1 MQVISNPVS
10 GILCYREG
18 ESMEERVEISLNS
31 MNSIS
36 DGTVLYRQGDAVESI
51 GLLVK
56 GRVELTANG
65 VCMVLGSGNFLGIC
79 DVATGTHGFTYTAK
93 DDAVVYV
100 LSVKGTA
107 SVENLLR
114 MKQEY
119 CGLLVTSLNFFIV
132 ELNKR
137 VKQLQAENREIF
149 EFMKQKYVLCDEVG
163 KTLGF
168 DVETKNSLEKI
179 TRYLSSDMELSDKL
193 EYYLQSGSLPM
204 EAQKKYFGG
213 SAYISFFHYN
223 EQCQVVHSLVKACE
237 FYGECMYKFFRG
249 MVMDEDSLF
258 HVIGRLALGMMEKG
272 ARNPMIDHAVDE
284 IVEKIN
290 DTERFLVEK
299 LGMDISL
306 DRDRMERL
314 YFALLSGE
322 SSVEDEMEELDTPGV
337 EYLYNSLEQI
347 TEYAPVHLKVKSE
360 FISHVETFMTRK
372 DKFEKTSEA
381 MALRKQITAGFF
393 EIYEAIM
400 YRSFE
405 DADMPLAVRL
415 FLDYGFVSEKLLT
428 EEELSLLVSLRP
440 KKDTEGDGCR
450 VYSMRKWLKA
460 IYDGVKETSKNEYD
474 LDFEAHLRQQLKER
488 RIDKKEMADQLA
500 DKEKRMHFECQNL
513 FRYADRVVSGNIS
526 AFVPI
531 LCSDGIFNN
540 IKNAYLTEEK
550 INHAIRRVEKIDY
563 SVFYRDRLASF
574 EKQGVPKA
582 TVIDR
587 ITPDVILFPIY
598 GKNCIMWQDI
608 TGKRRSSKGRF
619 LMPVLFERE
628 LENDVVKL
636 MANFR
641 WEKCRTDMGNRW
653 NDFRYPSLTS
663 EYTDYLQFYRKNS
676 ELSQERK
683 TKIRAQLQQCN
694 NKHKEVFAKD
704 YVDWIQREASGAMKL
719 SRVAR
724 TIMFTYCP
732 LANDVYKGL
741 EAQTVYAEAAKKYIR
756 DNRAERK
763 SVELLIHKFE
773 REGMEVPEEIRQTLE
788 YLKG

>member
-1 MQVISNPVS
+1 
-10 GILCYREG
+10 
-18 ESMEERVEISLNS
+18 MEQQIEISLNT

-36 DGTVLYRQGDAVESI
+36 DGTVLYRQGEAVESI

-56 GRVELTANG
+56 GRVELTADG

-79 DVATGTHGFTYTAK
+79 DVAGGMHSFTYTVK

-100 LSVKGTA
+100 LPVKGVA
-107 SVENLLR
+107 SVEHLLR
-114 MKQEY
+114 MKPEY

-137 VKQLQAENREIF
+137 VNQLQMENQAIF
-149 EFMKQKYVLCDEVG
+149 EFMQQKYLLCDEVA
-163 KTLGF
+163 KSQRMEM
-168 DVETKNSLEKI
+168 DVKFQLEKI
-179 TRYLSSDMELSDKL
+179 TRYSHAAVEMPDKL
-193 EYYLQSGSLPM
+193 EYYLQSANLPM
-204 EAQKKYFGG
+204 ETQKKYFGG
-213 SAYISFFHYN
+213 SAYLAFFHYQ
-223 EQCQVVHSLVKACE
+223 EQCGVVHSLLQACKA
-237 FYGECMYKFFRG
+237 YGECLYKFFRA

-258 HVIGRLALGMMEKG
+258 HSIGRLALGLADQG
-272 ARNPMIDHAVDE
+272 THNPLVEHAVDE
-284 IVEKIN
+284 IVERIN
-290 DTERFLVEK
+290 ETERFLMEK
-299 LGMDISL
+299 VGMTISL

-322 SSVEDEMEELDTPGV
+322 SSSEEDMEELDAPGI

-347 TEYAPVHLKVKSE
+347 SEYAPVHLKVKSE
-360 FISHVETFMTRK
+360 FVENVEKFMAQK

-393 EIYEAIM
+393 EIYEAIL

-405 DADMPLAVRL
+405 DSDMPLAVRL

-428 EEELSLLVSLRP
+428 EDELKVLVALKP
-440 KKDTEGDGCR
+440 KKYGEEDGCR

-460 IYDGVKETSKNEYD
+460 VYDGVKETSKNEYD
-474 LDFEAHLRQQLKER
+474 LDFDGYLRQQLKER
-488 RIDKKEMADQLA
+488 RIDKREMADQLA

-531 LCSDGIFNN
+531 LCSDGIYNN
-540 IKNAYLTEEK
+540 IQNAYLTEEK
-550 INHAIRRVEKIDY
+550 INLAIKRVEEIDY
-563 SVFYRDRLASF
+563 SVFYRDRIMSF
-574 EKQGVPKA
+574 EKQGVQKA
-582 TVIDR
+582 TILER

-598 GKNCIMWQDI
+598 GKNCVMWQDI
-608 TGKRRSSKGRF
+608 TGKKRSSKGRF

-628 LENDVVKL
+628 IGAEVVKV
-636 MANFR
+636 MATFR

-683 TKIRAQLQQCN
+683 AKIRAQLQQCN
-694 NKHKEVFAKD
+694 NKHREVFAKD
-704 YVDWIQREASGAMKL
+704 YVDWIQRESGGAMKL

-724 TIMFTYCP
+724 NILFTYCP
-732 LANDVYKGL
+732 FSNEIYKGL
-741 EAQTVYAEAAKKYIR
+741 AGQTVYAEAAKKYIR
-756 DNRAERK
+756 DNRAEQK
-763 SVELLIHKFE
+763 SVELLMRKFE
-773 REGMEVPEEIRQTLE
+773 REGMEVPEEIRMTRE

>member
-1 MQVISNPVS
+1 
-10 GILCYREG
+10 
-18 ESMEERVEISLNS
+18 MEEKIEVSLNS

-36 DGTVLYRQGDAVESI
+36 DGSVLYQKGDAVESI

-56 GRVELTANG
+56 GRVELTADG

-100 LSVKGTA
+100 LPVSGTA
-107 SVENLLR
+107 SVQNLLR

-137 VKQLQAENREIF
+137 VEQLQAENQEIYD
-149 EFMKQKYVLCDEVG
+149 FMKEKYMLCEEIG
-163 KTLGF
+163 KSTGI
-168 DVETKNSLEKI
+168 DVEIGNAMDKI
-179 TRYLSSDMELSDKL
+179 DRYSASEVKMSDKL

-204 EAQKKYFGG
+204 EAQKKYFSG
-213 SAYISFFHYN
+213 SAYISFHHYQ
-223 EQCQVVHSLVKACE
+223 EQCEVVHSLVEACR

-258 HVIGRLALGMMEKG
+258 HSIGRLALTMVDKG
-272 ARNPMIDHAVDE
+272 IRHPLLDRAVDE

-290 DTERFLVEK
+290 DTECFLVEK
-299 LGMDISL
+299 VGMAISL

-322 SSVEDEMEELDTPGV
+322 SAKDEEMEDLDAPGV

-347 TEYAPVHLKVKSE
+347 TEYAPIHIKVKSE
-360 FISHVETFMTRK
+360 FVENVETFMAMK
-372 DKFEKTSEA
+372 DKFEKTPEA

-393 EIYEAIM
+393 EIYEAIL
-400 YRSFE
+400 YRTFE
-405 DADMPLAVRL
+405 DSDVPLAVRM
-415 FLDYGFVSEKLLT
+415 FLEYGFVSEKLLT
-428 EEELSLLVSLRP
+428 DDELSLLVAL
-440 KKDTEGDGCR
+440 KKKKYTGEDGCR
-450 VYSMRKWLKA
+450 VYTMRKWLKA

-474 LDFEAHLRQQLKER
+474 MDFEQHLRQQFKEHK
-488 RIDKKEMADQLA
+488 IDKKEMAEQLA
-500 DKEKRMHFECQNL
+500 DREKRMHFECQNL

-531 LCSDGIFNN
+531 LCSDGIYNN

-550 INHAIRRVEKIDY
+550 VNLAIKRVEDIDY
-563 SVFYRDRLASF
+563 SVFYRDRIVAY
-574 EKQGVPKA
+574 EKQGVANA

-598 GKNCIMWQDI
+598 GKNCVMWQDI
-608 TGKRRSSKGRF
+608 TGKRRSSKGRL
-619 LMPVLFERE
+619 LMPILFERE
-628 LENDVVKL
+628 LDVDVVKV
-636 MANFR
+636 MAYFR

-704 YVDWIQREASGAMKL
+704 YIDWIQREAGGAMKL

-724 TIMFTYCP
+724 NIMFTYCP
-732 LANDVYKGL
+732 LANEVYKGL
-741 EAQTVYAEAAKKYIR
+741 EGQTVYAEAAKKYIR
-756 DNRAERK
+756 ENHAARK
-763 SVELLIHKFE
+763 TVELLIHKFE
-773 REGMEVPEEIRQTLE
+773 RSGEAVPEEIQQTLE
-788 YLKG
+788 FLKG

>member
-1 MQVISNPVS
+1 
-10 GILCYREG
+10 
-18 ESMEERVEISLNS
+18 MEQQIEISLNT

-56 GRVELTANG
+56 GRVELTTDG

-79 DVATGTHGFTYTAK
+79 DVEAGTHAFTYTAK

-100 LSVKGTA
+100 LPVKGTA
-107 SVENLLR
+107 SVDNLLHI
-114 MKQEY
+114 KPEY

-137 VKQLQAENREIF
+137 VNQLQMENQAIF
-149 EFMKQKYVLCDEVG
+149 EFMKQKYMLFDEVA
-163 KTLGF
+163 KSQK
-168 DVETKNSLEKI
+168 VELDIKLQLEKI
-179 TRYLSSDMELSDKL
+179 TRYSLAAVTMPDKL
-193 EYYLQSGSLPM
+193 EYYMQSGNLPM
-204 EAQKKYFGG
+204 ETQKKYFGG
-213 SAYISFFHYN
+213 SAYIAMFHYQ
-223 EQCQVVHSLVKACE
+223 EQCEVVHTLLKACME
-237 FYGECMYKFFRG
+237 YGDCLYKFFRA

-258 HVIGRLALGMMEKG
+258 QSIGRLALGLANQG
-272 ARNPMIDHAVDE
+272 THNPLVEHAVDE
-284 IVEKIN
+284 IVERIN
-290 DTERFLVEK
+290 ETERFLVEK
-299 LGMDISL
+299 VGMTIPL

-322 SSVEDEMEELDTPGV
+322 STSEEDMEELDAPGV
-337 EYLYNSLEQI
+337 EYLYDSLEQI
-347 TEYAPVHLKVKSE
+347 IEYAPVHLKVKSE
-360 FISHVETFMTRK
+360 FVEHVEAFIAQK

-405 DADMPLAVRL
+405 DNDMPLAVRL

-428 EEELSLLVSLRP
+428 EEELNVLVALKP
-440 KKDTEGDGCR
+440 KKYEKEDGCC

-460 IYDGVKETSKNEYD
+460 VYDGVKETSKNEYD
-474 LDFEAHLRQQLKER
+474 LDYDGYLRQQLKER

-513 FRYADRVVSGNIS
+513 FRYADRIVSGNIS

-531 LCSDGIFNN
+531 LCSDGIYNN
-540 IKNAYLTEEK
+540 IKNAYLTEES
-550 INHAIRRVEKIDY
+550 INLAIKRVEDIDY
-563 SVFYRDRLASF
+563 SVFYRDRIMSF
-574 EKQGVPKA
+574 EKQGVQKA
-582 TVIDR
+582 TVLER

-608 TGKRRSSKGRF
+608 TGKKRSSKGRF

-628 LENDVVKL
+628 IGAEVVKV
-636 MANFR
+636 MATFR

-683 TKIRAQLQQCN
+683 AKIRAQLQQCN
-694 NKHKEVFAKD
+694 NKHREVFTKD
-704 YVDWIQREASGAMKL
+704 YVDWIQRESGGAMKL

-724 TIMFTYCP
+724 NILFTYCP
-732 LANDVYKGL
+732 FSNEIYKGL
-741 EAQTVYAEAAKKYIR
+741 AGQTVYAEAAKKYIR
-756 DNRAERK
+756 DNRAEQK
-763 SVELLIHKFE
+763 SVELLVRKFE
-773 REGMEVPEEIRQTLE
+773 REGMEVPEEIRKTWE

>member
-1 MQVISNPVS
+1 
-10 GILCYREG
+10 
-18 ESMEERVEISLNS
+18 MEERVEVTLNS

-36 DGTVLYRQGDAVESI
+36 DGMVLYRKGDAVDSI

-56 GRVELTANG
+56 GRVELTADG

-79 DVATGTHGFTYTAK
+79 DVAKGTHGFTYTVK

-100 LSVKGTA
+100 LPVNGTA

-137 VKQLQAENREIF
+137 VQQLQTENQHIHDF
-149 EFMKQKYVLCDEVG
+149 LKQKYMLCEEMG
-163 KTLGF
+163 KTIGIE
-168 DVETKNSLEKI
+168 VEIRNALEKI
-179 TRYLSSDMELSDKL
+179 TRYSSSDAELDQKL

-204 EAQKKYFGG
+204 EAQKKYFSG
-213 SAYISFFHYN
+213 SAYISFFHYK
-223 EQCQVVHSLVKACE
+223 EQCQVVYSLLAACA
-237 FYGECMYKFFRG
+237 FYGEQLYKFFRG

-258 HVIGRLALGMMEKG
+258 HSIGRLALAMLDKG
-272 ARNPMIDHAVDE
+272 VQNPLVDRAVDE

-299 LGMDISL
+299 LGMMISL

-314 YFALLSGE
+314 YYALLSGE
-322 SSVEDEMEELDTPGV
+322 SSVEEEMEELDTPGV

-347 TEYAPVHLKVKSE
+347 TEYAPVHIKVKSE
-360 FISHVETFMTRK
+360 FMEHVETFMGMR
-372 DKFEKTSEA
+372 DKFEKTPEA

-393 EIYEAIM
+393 EIYEAIL

-405 DADMPLAVRL
+405 DSEMPLAVRM

-428 EEELSLLVSLRP
+428 EEELSLLVALKP
-440 KKDTEGDGCR
+440 KKYTDGDGCR
-450 VYSMRKWLKA
+450 VYTMRKWLKA
-460 IYDGVKETSKNEYD
+460 IYDGVKATSKNEYD
-474 LDFEAHLRQQLKER
+474 MDFEEHLRQQVKENR
-488 RIDKKEMADQLA
+488 LDKKQMADELA
-500 DKEKRMHFECQNL
+500 DREKRMHFECQNL

-531 LCSDGIFNN
+531 LCSDGIYNN
-540 IKNAYLTEEK
+540 IRNAYLTEEK
-550 INHAIRRVEKIDY
+550 INRAIKRVEDIDY
-563 SVFYRDRLASF
+563 SIFYRDHIMSF
-574 EKQGVPKA
+574 EKYGVPKA

-608 TGKRRSSKGRF
+608 TGKRRTTKGRL

-628 LENDVVKL
+628 LETDVVKML
-636 MANFR
+636 ANFR

-694 NKHKEVFAKD
+694 NKHKEVFARD

-724 TIMFTYCP
+724 NIMFTYCP
-732 LANDVYKGL
+732 LSNEVYKNL

-756 DNRAERK
+756 DNHAERK
-763 SVELLIHKFE
+763 SAELLVHKFE
-773 REGMEVPEEIRQTLE
+773 RDGVEVPAEIQQTLE